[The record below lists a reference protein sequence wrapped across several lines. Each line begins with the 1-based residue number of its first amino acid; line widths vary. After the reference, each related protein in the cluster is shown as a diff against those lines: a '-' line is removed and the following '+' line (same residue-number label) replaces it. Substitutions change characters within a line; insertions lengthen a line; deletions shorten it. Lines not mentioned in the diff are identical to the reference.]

1 MKLFLKYCCIY
12 VFWGISYAA
21 QAQEIAVDRNFNY
34 QNLSKYVEI
43 LEDTSKQLTFEQI
56 PKQKFTLH
64 AKESINYGFTNA
76 YYWIRLSLKNT
87 DTIPVALLLETYNVH
102 LNRLKF
108 YYKDS
113 QGKWQYVL
121 TGDHYPFKQRAI
133 NHPHFVFPIK
143 VAPKETAEYYLW
155 VDKHG
160 EQIQVPLELHSEAHF
175 QDYSNK
181 LFIFFGLMIGITG
194 LFVIVSFMLFVF
206 FRQKIILFYWLYN
219 LSMWVFMIAQ
229 PGLGFQ
235 YLWPEATWW
244 TSTARPST
252 LSFFHLFSL
261 LFIRQFYPDLRRIRF
276 LDITNKGFI
285 IMLCIYLLVFL
296 SQNPVLGLFK
306 NYWYNPI
313 YYEGSDL
320 KIALQSLTILTLI
333 ILWWTI
339 GIGIYFYVR
348 TRNAENL
355 WFTFAYSMIFIGGT
369 VGILIFLG
377 IVPDNFITHN
387 LFFIANP
394 LEIIIMSVLLAN
406 RYRNVHKENI
416 KITSELADQRQ
427 KNAIQLLEG
436 QMIER
441 RRLSQELHDGISL
454 ILANIRLR
462 LSILTQ
468 KSPSPEMNELV
479 DKLGQVGQDVRQ
491 FSQALSPVILERY
504 GLTHAIEELVQATKN
519 SQTNVNIEFS
529 HDLSDES
536 VLPTLITQTL
546 YQITLELLNNT
557 LKHAQATHAQ
567 ISLHESKSQ
576 IVLKVT
582 DDGLGYESNTKSGGI
597 GIQNIRARTQ
607 SLNGRFTVSR
617 QKKGMLHTVQIPVQT
632 KLFS

>member
-1 MKLFLKYCCIY
+1 
-12 VFWGISYAA
+12 
-21 QAQEIAVDRNFNY
+21 
-34 QNLSKYVEI
+34 
-43 LEDTSKQLTFEQI
+43 
-56 PKQKFTLH
+56 
-64 AKESINYGFTNA
+64 
-76 YYWIRLSLKNT
+76 
-87 DTIPVALLLETYNVH
+87 
-102 LNRLKF
+102 
-108 YYKDS
+108 
-113 QGKWQYVL
+113 
-121 TGDHYPFKQRAI
+121 
-133 NHPHFVFPIK
+133 
-143 VAPKETAEYYLW
+143 
-155 VDKHG
+155 
-160 EQIQVPLELHSEAHF
+160 
-175 QDYSNK
+175 
-181 LFIFFGLMIGITG
+181 
-194 LFVIVSFMLFVF
+194 
-206 FRQKIILFYWLYN
+206 
-219 LSMWVFMIAQ
+219 MWVFMIAQ
-229 PGLGFQ
+229 PGLGFEFI
-235 YLWPEATWW
+235 WPEGTWW
-244 TSTARPST
+244 ASTARPVT
-252 LSFFHLFSL
+252 LSCFYIFSL
-261 LFIRQFYPDLRRIRF
+261 LFTRQFYPDLRKIRF
-276 LDITNKGFI
+276 LDITTKGFI
-285 IMLCIYLLVFL
+285 VILCIYLVVFL
-296 SQNPVLGLFK
+296 SQSPALGLFK
-306 NYWYNPI
+306 NHWYNPV

-320 KIALQSLTILTLI
+320 KIALQSLTIFILI
-333 ILWWTI
+333 VLWSTI

-468 KSPSPEMNELV
+468 KNPSPEMNELV

-491 FSQALSPVILERY
+491 FSQALSPVILEKY

-536 VLPTLITQTL
+536 ILPTLITQTL

-557 LKHAQATHAQ
+557 LKHAHATHAQ
-567 ISLHESKSQ
+567 ISIHENKNH

-582 DDGLGYESNTKSGGI
+582 DDGDGYESTNKSGGI

-607 SLNGRFTVSR
+607 SLNGKFMISR
-617 QKKGMLHTVQIPVQT
+617 QKKGMLHIIQIPIQT